1 MHFERQESDLP
12 GIMQQII
19 SRAREKCKQSQLLVM
34 YSTQAKI
41 LLTEKKAITS
51 YNKCKSYAFMIK

>member
-12 GIMQQII
+12 GIMQQKI
-19 SRAREKCKQSQLLVM
+19 SRAREKCKQSQLLAM

-41 LLTEKKAITS
+41 LLTEKKRPLLLITS
-51 YNKCKSYAFMIK
+51 PKVMPL

>member
-1 MHFERQESDLP
+1 
-12 GIMQQII
+12 
-19 SRAREKCKQSQLLVM
+19 M

-51 YNKCKSYAFMIK
+51 YNKSKSYAFMIK